1 MRGAWCARFLVVA
14 IVLWAGPAV
23 GAMRRLILSRDCPLG
38 VGVFLILLVRQAKP
52 RFCLLS

>member
-1 MRGAWCARFLVVA
+1 MRGAWCARFLVA

-23 GAMRRLILSRDCPLG
+23 AAMRRLILSRDWPLG